1 MAQVKQVGV
10 GRKTTGTIDGI
21 TYYVLNG
28 KTYARSAPHM
38 PTSAYS
44 TTEARIR
51 QAIFKFIQMHLKLHL
66 RTIRQT
72 ITPKNG
78 SPSNRYYSLN
88 HKALSLALQTLAEQY
103 VDGLDVTITDV
114 EAAISAYAAEHPTA
128 IKIASKSGYAEVYL
142 TGAWPETI
150 TMNALV
156 GDSTVIII
164 VNESGVQTTINADGT
179 VTTGQYQ
186 GSNDSNGSSGSSSG
200 NGSGTSGTD
209 TGNGGNG
216 TNTGG
221 GDNTGGG
228 SETPSVTV
236 AAPQFSGETQFEES
250 TQISMSAE
258 SGASIYYTL
267 DGSTPTAESTLY
279 SAPITLTDTTTVKA
293 IAIKDGVSS
302 SVTSRTYTKGGNAG
316 GGGNGEGSGDMD

>member
-28 KTYARSAPHM
+28 KTYARSAPNM
-38 PTSAYS
+38 PASAYN

-88 HKALSLALQTLAEQY
+88 HKALSMALQTLAEQY
-103 VDGLDVTITDV
+103 VDGLDVTITEV

-186 GSNDSNGSSGSSSG
+186 GGSSTGSV
-200 NGSGTSGTD
+200 
-209 TGNGGNG
+209 TGDNSGGNSGG

-221 GDNTGGG
+221 G
-228 SETPSVTV
+228 ETPSVTV
-236 AAPQFSGETQFEES
+236 AAPQFAGETQFEES
-250 TQISMSAE
+250 TQVSMSAE

-267 DGSTPTAESTLY
+267 DGSVPTAESTLY

-302 SVTSRTYTKGGNAG
+302 SVTTRIYTKGTNG
-316 GGGNGEGSGDMD
+316 GGGGEGSGDMD

>member
-28 KTYARSAPHM
+28 KTYARSAPNM
-38 PTSAYS
+38 PASAYS

-88 HKALSLALQTLAEQY
+88 HKALSMALQTLAEQY
-103 VDGLDVTITDV
+103 VDGLDVTITEV

-186 GSNDSNGSSGSSSG
+186 GSNGSNGSSSG
-200 NGSGTSGTD
+200 NGSNSGTSGTGGGSD
-209 TGNGGNG
+209 SGNG
-216 TNTGG
+216 TSGTGG
-221 GDNTGGG
+221 G
-228 SETPSVTV
+228 ETPSVTV
-236 AAPQFSGETQFEES
+236 SAPTFSGETQFEES
-250 TQISMSAE
+250 TQVSMSAE

-267 DGSTPTAESTLY
+267 DGSTPTAQSTLY
-279 SAPITLTDTTTVKA
+279 SAPVTLTDTTTVKA

-316 GGGNGEGSGDMD
+316 GGGDDEGNGDMD